1 MSKITDYNYGAA
13 LLTATETEMA
23 AVMRMY
29 DWREKIFDNDSQIY
43 YEAEFMGGVGVP
55 IVAARQNAMGMTAA
69 VTLST
74 KIIEHFRPRYLM
86 AVGIAA
92 GVALED
98 TEEQIYGDVVVAD
111 EIWDYAAGKFVPPE
125 ESQIRYGTVGFQPRP
140 TVIRMNPE
148 VRKCV
153 ERAAL
158 SEENQCHVLIGAI
171 ATGNAVVANREIL
184 EKQIRSQNYRT
195 AALDMEAYGV
205 AYAARNATAPRPEPI
220 VIKSVSDFAD
230 CHKDDRY
237 QKFAAYTAAEFAKL
251 LLEKY
256 LPME

>member
-1 MSKITDYNYGAA
+1 
-13 LLTATETEMA
+13 
-23 AVMRMY
+23 
-29 DWREKIFDNDSQIY
+29 
-43 YEAEFMGGVGVP
+43 MGGSRCVNRCRP
-55 IVAARQNAMGMTAA
+55 
-69 VTLST
+69 T
-74 KIIEHFRPRYLM
+74 KR
-86 AVGIAA
+86 
-92 GVALED
+92 
-98 TEEQIYGDVVVAD
+98 YGDVVVAD

-140 TVIRMNPE
+140 AVIRMNPE

-195 AALDMEAYGV
+195 AALD
-205 AYAARNATAPRPEPI
+205 T
-220 VIKSVSDFAD
+220 
-230 CHKDDRY
+230 
-237 QKFAAYTAAEFAKL
+237 AYTAAEFAKL